1 MKCNQDKQE
10 HNIEI
15 NEIKIRF
22 EEYRLETDEY
32 KKKIGKIIA
41 DLEAKLQALN
51 EQQALFNGK
60 QEENEVSIKEL
71 SAQGNTFNKLSQK
84 IELMINARRSDLD
97 KLDEFTKRLDNINE
111 LLNQVQQELYPLNRI
126 PSLEQE
132 IQEIRNLIIHQNTF
146 GDLELRLNQAQ
157 KDILRHNG
165 DIEQINGKLDTF
177 ESLYQQL
184 KLRIDGIKDND
195 NDIRIIQQHL
205 ATIDIDL
212 QRKSLEIN
220 QANIFAKEAI
230 DQINGLREFLASIS
244 KNLSDLENNI
254 RDNEI
259 IKARIIEDLA
269 NKTRQLTDLANDLDN
284 LKRRVDDLSQLGIKN
299 ELDQPDINAP
309 GRSALEDYLKEFIR
323 QIQESVSNLNHQLT
337 GQINEAKIFINL
349 LKTQLDALL
358 NAQQQLEKIPPIPEI
373 ISRQS
378 KVMRYV
384 EPLQPTDLIRDIWIN
399 Y

>member
-1 MKCNQDKQE
+1 
-10 HNIEI
+10 
-15 NEIKIRF
+15 
-22 EEYRLETDEY
+22 
-32 KKKIGKIIA
+32 
-41 DLEAKLQALN
+41 
-51 EQQALFNGK
+51 
-60 QEENEVSIKEL
+60 
-71 SAQGNTFNKLSQK
+71 
-84 IELMINARRSDLD
+84 MINARRSDLD

-111 LLNQVQQELYPLNRI
+111 LLNQVQQGLYPLNRI

-146 GDLELRLNQAQ
+146 GDLELRLSQAQ

-165 DIEQINGKLDTF
+165 DIEQINGKLYTF
-177 ESLYQQL
+177 ESLYQEL
-184 KLRIDGIKDND
+184 KLKIDGIKDND

-205 ATIDIDL
+205 TTIDIDL

-220 QANIFAKEAI
+220 QVNILAKEAI

-254 RDNEI
+254 RDNEN
-259 IKARIIEDLA
+259 IKARLIEDLA

-284 LKRRVDDLSQLGIKN
+284 LKRRVDDLSQLGRTN
-299 ELDQPDINAP
+299 EPNQSDMDSLN
-309 GRSALEDYLKEFIR
+309 RRALEDSLKEFIR
-323 QIQESVSNLNHQLT
+323 QIKESVSNLHHQLT

-358 NAQQQLEKIPPIPEI
+358 NAQQPEKIPAILGIVP
-373 ISRQS
+373 RQS

-384 EPLQPTDLIRDIWIN
+384 EPLQPTDLIRDIWTN

>member
-15 NEIKIRF
+15 NEIKRRF

-41 DLEAKLQALN
+41 DLEAKLQTLN
-51 EQQALFNGK
+51 EQQALLNEK
-60 QEENEVSIKEL
+60 QEEHGVSIKEL

-111 LLNQVQQELYPLNRI
+111 LLNQVQQGLYPLNRI

-146 GDLELRLNQAQ
+146 GDLELRLSQAQ

-165 DIEQINGKLDTF
+165 DIEQINGKLYTF
-177 ESLYQQL
+177 ESLYQEL
-184 KLRIDGIKDND
+184 KLKIDGIKDND

-205 ATIDIDL
+205 TTIDIDL

-220 QANIFAKEAI
+220 QVNILAKEAI

-254 RDNEI
+254 RENENI
-259 IKARIIEDLA
+259 MDSL
-269 NKTRQLTDLANDLDN
+269 N
-284 LKRRVDDLSQLGIKN
+284 RR
-299 ELDQPDINAP
+299 
-309 GRSALEDYLKEFIR
+309 ALEDSLKEFIR
-323 QIQESVSNLNHQLT
+323 QIKESVSNLHHQLT

-358 NAQQQLEKIPPIPEI
+358 NAQQPEKIPAILGIVP
-373 ISRQS
+373 RQS

-384 EPLQPTDLIRDIWIN
+384 EPLQPTDLIRDIWTN